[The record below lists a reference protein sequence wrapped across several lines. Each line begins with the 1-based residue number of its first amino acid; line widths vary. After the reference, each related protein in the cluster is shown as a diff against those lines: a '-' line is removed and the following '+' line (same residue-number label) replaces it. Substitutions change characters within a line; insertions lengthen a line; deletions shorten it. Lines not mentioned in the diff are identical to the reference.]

1 MRILLSLAVLVL
13 GPLTAMPMAAQ
24 GPGSG
29 SPPTKKDVT
38 QAVTQGYPLNANL
51 TVRGNVTV
59 QAVLIPAK
67 IAKRVFG
74 AEVANN
80 YAVIAL
86 TITNKSSDAALII
99 QGAYIDYSDWALSG
113 SVRPDRICTKVSGE
127 DTIGAYRACTQPNE
141 VASEE
146 YRIVRGEL
154 LDAQNWTSRN
164 TIVRLLTLF
173 GSMASGYSFSI
184 KETGFIKGISAFGG
198 IVVPGFATFWPDETV
213 SQLNRISDFGFQ
225 TNKVISKQG
234 SDIIVCFFPIDR
246 FLTESYRK
254 LFVKNPSVFFSPLEA
269 VVDQQVLEQILQLA
283 PPGLLPE
290 NRAGVTEML
299 KNDVPCYLYRL
310 EREQKVQTPPDKA
323 KPSSGAASTPPDT
336 GQISSNETQTWESEA
351 VGRYCANKP
360 SDRSTVL
367 LHFISA
373 MSLNRVRIVIDGVMS
388 VETTT
393 LPAKI
398 ESVKFDDGTDWSDT
412 TSPKTGTITGAYLTG
427 GVPKV
432 QNADTVG
439 ITDTAAVADGS
450 DDQTLHFSL
459 KLSKAVRDQT
469 QLTFIVE
476 KKAKDGS
483 PVTSTPFE
491 YKVQYSAALAVKID
505 SIKFDD
511 PANWS
516 DTASPKTGTITGS
529 NLSGGVP
536 KVQNADAVGIT
547 DVTAVTQGSDNQ
559 NLHFS
564 LKITKSVTD
573 QTKLTFVV
581 ETKTK
586 DGSVVDS
593 APGECTVGPKAQS
606 APASTTEQP
615 PTGPKKPGQ
624 SAKAPKDPKNKAS
637 GATH

>member
-1 MRILLSLAVLVL
+1 MRILLSLALLLV
-13 GPLTAMPMAAQ
+13 GPLATISVPAQ
-24 GPGSG
+24 SAGIGSQ
-29 SPPTKKDVT
+29 PAKKKDVT

-74 AEVANN
+74 TEVANN

-86 TITNKSSDAALII
+86 TITNKSPDAALII

-113 SVRPDRICTKVSGE
+113 SVRPDRICTKVLGE
-127 DTIGAYRACTQPNE
+127 DTISDYRACTQPNE

-154 LDAQNWTSRN
+154 LDAQNWTWRN
-164 TIVRLLTLF
+164 TTVRLLTLL

-269 VVDQQVLEQILQLA
+269 LVDQQVLEQILQLA
-283 PPGLLPE
+283 PPGLSPE
-290 NRAGVTEML
+290 NRGGVTDML
-299 KNDVPCYLYRL
+299 KDDVPCYLYRL
-310 EREQKVQTPPDKA
+310 EREQKVQTPPDKPIP
-323 KPSSGAASTPPDT
+323 PSGGTSTPSYT
-336 GQISSNETQTWESEA
+336 GRISSNETPNWETEA
-351 VGRYCANKP
+351 IGKYCEGKP
-360 SDRSTVL
+360 SPRNTVL

-398 ESVKFDDGTDWSDT
+398 ELIKFDDRTDWTDT
-412 TSPKTGTITGAYLTG
+412 ASPKTGTITGAYLTG

-432 QNADTVG
+432 QNADDVG
-439 ITDTAAVADGS
+439 ITDVNAVTEGS
-450 DDQTLHFSL
+450 DDQNLHFSL
-459 KLSKAVRDQT
+459 KLSKRIDNQT
-469 QLTFIVE
+469 QLTFVVE

-491 YKVQYSAALAVKID
+491 YKVQYSGPVAAKID
-505 SIKFDD
+505 FIKFDD
-511 PANWS
+511 STNLS
-516 DTASPKTGTITGS
+516 DTTSPKTGTITGS
-529 NLSGGVP
+529 NLSEGLP
-536 KVQNADAVGIT
+536 KVQNAEDVGIT
-547 DVTAVTQGSDNQ
+547 DVAAVTKGSDDQ

-564 LKITKSVTD
+564 LKLSKTVAE
-573 QTKLTFVV
+573 QTALRFIV
-581 ETKTK
+581 EKKAK
-586 DGSVVDS
+586 DGSAIDS
-593 APGECTVGPKAQS
+593 APAECKVSSKGQSTPAAPVKKAT
-606 APASTTEQP
+606 PTTDQP
-615 PTGPKKPGQ
+615 GRTQKDTGKKPPGDN
-624 SAKAPKDPKNKAS
+624 S
-637 GATH
+637 H